1 MLDDRYDWIMSPQ
14 ARRRMQR
21 NLSSVEREDLAKEI
35 ARNLGFDI
43 TRGDAVRI
51 VFATLN
57 QEV

>member
-1 MLDDRYDWIMSPQ
+1 MEDKYDWIMSPQ
-14 ARRRMQR
+14 ARRRLQST
-21 NLSSVEREDLAKEI
+21 LQDVEMKDLAKEI

-51 VFATLN
+51 VYATLK